1 MVRLKTL
8 SGQGLFGL
16 ALILLAAVPAVAQT
30 TGTLSGAVADQT
42 GGVLPGASV
51 VAVHVPTNTSYETTS
66 DPQGN
71 FAIPN
76 VRVGGPYKV
85 TASLSGFREQAQEGI
100 FVKLGA
106 EAPVTFKLE
115 VQTVAESITV
125 TADAN
130 PIINPGRTGAGS
142 NLYRETM
149 ETLPSLSR
157 NINDFARLSP
167 YFQTDAGRGGLVVVG
182 KNYRYNAIQI
192 DGAVSNDLFG
202 LSSTGQPGGQA
213 GTNPMSLDAI
223 DEVQLVVA
231 PYDVRLGGF
240 TGGGINAVTRSGS
253 NAFHGTGYFFYRN
266 NDLVGDGPLD
276 RPLADF
282 SNKQYGASIGGP
294 ILKDKLFFFVTGRA
308 DEAELAVRLLGQ
320 RQLGPGLRT
329 PARDRS
335 REEHPERPST
345 GSIPAGSTS
354 STTCATATRS
364 SAASTTTSPRD
375 TSSSSGTTTS
385 RGATSSSAR

>member
-1 MVRLKTL
+1 M
-8 SGQGLFGL
+8 
-16 ALILLAAVPAVAQT
+16 
-30 TGTLSGAVADQT
+30 
-42 GGVLPGASV
+42 
-51 VAVHVPTNTSYETTS
+51 N
-66 DPQGN
+66 
-71 FAIPN
+71 
-76 VRVGGPYKV
+76 
-85 TASLSGFREQAQEGI
+85 
-100 FVKLGA
+100 A
-106 EAPVTFKLE
+106 EL
-115 VQTVAESITV
+115 
-125 TADAN
+125 N
-130 PIINPGRTGAGS
+130 PLINPGRTGAGA

-240 TGGGINAVTRSGS
+240 TGGGINAVTRSGT
-253 NAFHGTGYFFYRN
+253 NDFHGTGYFFYRN
-266 NDLVGDGPLD
+266 DSLVGEGPLQ

-294 ILKDKLFFFVTGRA
+294 ILKDKLFFFVTGEQTKRNSPSGFSVSGNSGQAFGHQAEIQQVA
-308 DEAELAVRLLGQ
+308 DILKTKYGFDPGRVR
-320 RQLGPGLRT
+320 RVQLP
-329 PARDRS
+329 P
-335 REEHPERPST
+335 
-345 GSIPAGSTS
+345 
-354 STTCATATRS
+354 
-364 SAASTTTSPRD
+364 
-375 TSSSSGTTTS
+375 
-385 RGATSSSAR
+385 